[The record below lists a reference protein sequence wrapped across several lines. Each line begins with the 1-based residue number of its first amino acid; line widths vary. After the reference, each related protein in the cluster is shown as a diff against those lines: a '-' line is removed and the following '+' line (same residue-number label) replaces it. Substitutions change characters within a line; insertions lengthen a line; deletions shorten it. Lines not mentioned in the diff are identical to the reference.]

1 MNDLPIPYGD
11 YLYLEPVE
19 EVGVLRKTLNSYAK
33 VLAIGKDVKDTKVG
47 DYVAYEKWD
56 KPEFLDKNEK
66 AHHFLRE
73 REAIC
78 ILPES
83 WI

>member
-1 MNDLPIPYGD
+1 MNELPKPYTD
-11 YLYLEPVE
+11 YLYLEPV
-19 EVGVLRKTLNSYAK
+19 VDTGILSKTLNSYAK
-33 VLAIGKDVKDTKVG
+33 VIAIGKDVKDTKVG

-56 KPEFLDKNEK
+56 KPDFLDKNNN

-73 REAIC
+73 RDAIA